1 MKKII
6 GTIVL
11 TLGIISSAQS
21 DVTPKNQAGIK
32 LVLDDIGLKS
42 VWAQNISLWI
52 QNPGWSK
59 SEMETFGNQ
68 VCTHTNKYN
77 LGSYTVTFWQSIS
90 GPRGKITK
98 VRCY

>member
-32 LVLDDIGLKS
+32 LVLDDIILQSSGGNRITFAS
-42 VWAQNISLWI
+42 ETTVENILVD
-52 QNPGWSK
+52 G
-59 SEMETFGNQ
+59 
-68 VCTHTNKYN
+68 
-77 LGSYTVTFWQSIS
+77 GSYS
-90 GPRGKITK
+90 
-98 VRCY
+98 